1 MCGRR
6 KRCIIPAAPSRL
18 RRVPPIM
25 SDDLSSLL
33 ARLPCDA
40 RFALAAITSALAACA
55 TPAPDTAVTSLID
68 AERTFAAMAAEQGVR
83 ASFLANFADD
93 GVAFEPEPVRLREVW
108 GARPAPA
115 DPKALRLQWAPAA
128 AAVAAS
134 GDLGFTTGPF
144 TLSFA
149 SGARPPR
156 HGIFTS
162 VWRRDAAG
170 NWKVVLDAGVGTPI
184 EIPATELAPAPSL
197 PARAQSAAPA
207 PATIERE
214 PAMTAPAGL
223 ARQFAADGRWY
234 REGESP
240 VIGAARIDTLL
251 ASVLSRLAFVPVAE
265 IVARTRDFAYTFGHL
280 TATAGDGTVTRRG
293 YVHLWKCDDAGE
305 WKIAVAIWLTPGK
318 D

>member
-1 MCGRR
+1 
-6 KRCIIPAAPSRL
+6 
-18 RRVPPIM
+18 M

-170 NWKVVLDAGVGTPI
+170 TWKVVLDAGVGTPA
-184 EIPATELAPAPSL
+184 EIAAAELAPAPGL
-197 PARAQSAAPA
+197 PTRALSAAPA
-207 PATIERE
+207 PATIERGT
-214 PAMTAPAGL
+214 AMASAAGL
-223 ARQFAADGRWY
+223 ARQVAADGRWY

-240 VIGAARIDTLL
+240 VMGAAKIESLL
-251 ASVLSRLAFVPVAE
+251 AGAPSRLAFVPAAE
-265 IVARTRDFAYTFGHL
+265 VIARTRDLAYTYGHL
-280 TATAGDGTVTRRG
+280 AVTAGDGTIMRRG

-305 WKIAVAIWLTPGK
+305 WKIAVAIWLTP
-318 D
+318 DQN

>member
-1 MCGRR
+1 
-6 KRCIIPAAPSRL
+6 
-18 RRVPPIM
+18 M
-25 SDDLSSLL
+25 SDGLSSVP
-33 ARLPCDA
+33 ARLPCGV
-40 RFALAAITSALAACA
+40 RFARVATACAVALGACA

-68 AERTFAAMAAEQGVR
+68 AERAFAAMASEQGVR

-93 GVAFEPEPVRLREVW
+93 GIAFEPEPVRLREVW

-149 SGARPPR
+149 SGARPPS

-170 NWKVVLDAGVGTPI
+170 NWKVVLDAGVGTPT

-223 ARQFAADGRWY
+223 ARQLAADGRWY

-265 IVARTRDFAYTFGHL
+265 IVARTRDFAYTYGHL